1 MNFALSWAMGF
12 ISHDFF
18 KRHMSTPS
26 EDVQATWPDFDP
38 QRFDGFL
45 KLSHLGLIECA
56 GTDASDFLQQQ
67 LTQEMLM
74 LPAGSSCLAGF
85 CNAKGR
91 LQASMVV
98 IKESQERLL
107 LILPM
112 DMLPRTIKRLS
123 MFVLRAKVKLSDVSA
138 AHTLMGIMGESA
150 LGCFSNHPQVL
161 QAQLQSALGLSRRLI
176 CGPHAAFGDPLHER
190 LQAQALTTEL
200 WFMSEVLSGVAW
212 VEDATFEQFVPQ
224 MLNFESAG
232 AVSFKKGCYPGQEV
246 VARSQFRGTLKRR
259 TAIVFAK
266 SPLHVGMELYGPM
279 HASEPCASV
288 LQVAKMGDFEV
299 GLACFQVDALL
310 LSRDKDLPKP
320 SIEAFFKLEPFWSH
334 CFTQGPQAP
343 QPMDLG
349 FWPLPYPILE
359 DI

>member
-1 MNFALSWAMGF
+1 
-12 ISHDFF
+12 
-18 KRHMSTPS
+18 MSTPPI
-26 EDVQATWPDFDP
+26 DVQASWPHFDL
-38 QRFDGFL
+38 QRFEGAL

-67 LTQEMLM
+67 LTQEMLL

-138 AHTLMGIMGESA
+138 SHTVMGLMGESA
-150 LGCFSNHPQVL
+150 LGLFSNTPQVL
-161 QAQLQSALGLSRRLI
+161 QAHLQSALGLSRRLM
-176 CGPHAAFGDPLHER
+176 CGPHAAFGDLIHER
-190 LQAQALTTEL
+190 LQAHALTTEL
-200 WFMSEVLSGVAW
+200 WFISEVLSGVAW
-212 VEDATFEQFVPQ
+212 VEDAIFEQFVPQ

-266 SPLHVGMELYGPM
+266 SPLHVGMELYGPI
-279 HASEPCASV
+279 HATEPCAN
-288 LQVAKMGDFEV
+288 LIQVAKMGDFDV
-299 GLACFQVDALL
+299 GLACFQVEALL
-310 LSRDKDLPKP
+310 LARDQDLPRP

-334 CFTQGPQAP
+334 CFTQGPQAS
-343 QPMDLG
+343 QPMALG
-349 FWPLPYPILE
+349 FWPLPYSILD

>member
-1 MNFALSWAMGF
+1 
-12 ISHDFF
+12 
-18 KRHMSTPS
+18 MSTPPV
-26 EDVQATWPDFDP
+26 DVQASWPHFDL
-38 QRFDGFL
+38 QRFEGAL

-67 LTQEMLM
+67 LTQEMLL

-112 DMLPRTIKRLS
+112 DMLPKTIKRLS

-138 AHTLMGIMGESA
+138 SHTVMGLMGESA
-150 LGCFSNHPQVL
+150 LGLFSNTPQVL
-161 QAQLQSALGLSRRLI
+161 QAHLQSALGLSRRLM
-176 CGPHAAFGDPLHER
+176 CGPHAAFGDLIHER
-190 LQAQALTTEL
+190 LQAHALTTEL
-200 WFMSEVLSGVAW
+200 WFISEVLSGVAW
-212 VEDATFEQFVPQ
+212 VEDAIFEQFVPQ

-279 HASEPCASV
+279 HATEPCAN
-288 LQVAKMGDFEV
+288 LIQVAKMGDFDV
-299 GLACFQVDALL
+299 GLACFQVEALL
-310 LSRDKDLPKP
+310 LARDQDLPRP

-334 CFTQGPQAP
+334 CFTQGPQAS
-343 QPMDLG
+343 QPMALG
-349 FWPLPYPILE
+349 FWPLPYSILD

>member
-1 MNFALSWAMGF
+1 
-12 ISHDFF
+12 
-18 KRHMSTPS
+18 MSTPPV
-26 EDVQATWPDFDP
+26 DVQASWPHFDL
-38 QRFDGFL
+38 QRFEGAL

-67 LTQEMLM
+67 LTQEMLL

-138 AHTLMGIMGESA
+138 SHTVMGLMGESA
-150 LGCFSNHPQVL
+150 LGLFSNTPQVL
-161 QAQLQSALGLSRRLI
+161 QAHLQSALGLSRRLM
-176 CGPHAAFGDPLHER
+176 CGPHAAFGDLIHER
-190 LQAQALTTEL
+190 LQAHALTTEL
-200 WFMSEVLSGVAW
+200 WFISEVLSGVAW
-212 VEDATFEQFVPQ
+212 VEDAIFEQFVPQ

-279 HASEPCASV
+279 HATEPCAN
-288 LQVAKMGDFEV
+288 LIQVAKMGDFDV
-299 GLACFQVDALL
+299 GLACFQVEALL
-310 LSRDKDLPKP
+310 LARDQDLPRP
-320 SIEAFFKLEPFWSH
+320 SLEAFFKLEPFWSH
-334 CFTQGPQAP
+334 CFTQGPQAS
-343 QPMDLG
+343 QPMALG
-349 FWPLPYPILE
+349 FWPLPYSILD

>member
-1 MNFALSWAMGF
+1 
-12 ISHDFF
+12 
-18 KRHMSTPS
+18 MSTPPV
-26 EDVQATWPDFDP
+26 DVQASWPHFDL
-38 QRFDGFL
+38 QRFEGAL

-67 LTQEMLM
+67 LTQEMLL

-138 AHTLMGIMGESA
+138 SHTVMGLMGESA
-150 LGCFSNHPQVL
+150 LGLFSNTPQVL
-161 QAQLQSALGLSRRLI
+161 QAHLQSALGLSRRLM
-176 CGPHAAFGDPLHER
+176 CGPHAAFGDLIHER
-190 LQAQALTTEL
+190 LQAHALTTEL
-200 WFMSEVLSGVAW
+200 WFISEVLSGVAW
-212 VEDATFEQFVPQ
+212 VEDAIFEQFVPQ

-259 TAIVFAK
+259 TAIVFA
-266 SPLHVGMELYGPM
+266 M
-279 HASEPCASV
+279 HSATV
-288 LQVAKMGDFEV
+288 
-299 GLACFQVDALL
+299 
-310 LSRDKDLPKP
+310 
-320 SIEAFFKLEPFWSH
+320 FFRFRFSKTIF
-334 CFTQGPQAP
+334 C
-343 QPMDLG
+343 
-349 FWPLPYPILE
+349 
-359 DI
+359 

>member
-1 MNFALSWAMGF
+1 
-12 ISHDFF
+12 
-18 KRHMSTPS
+18 MSTPPV
-26 EDVQATWPDFDP
+26 DVQASWPHFDL
-38 QRFDGFL
+38 QRFEGAL

-67 LTQEMLM
+67 LTQEMLL

-138 AHTLMGIMGESA
+138 SHTVMGLMGESA
-150 LGCFSNHPQVL
+150 LGLFSNTPQVL
-161 QAQLQSALGLSRRLI
+161 QAHLQSALGLSRRLM
-176 CGPHAAFGDPLHER
+176 CGPHAAFGDLIHER
-190 LQAQALTTEL
+190 LQAHALTTEL

-212 VEDATFEQFVPQ
+212 VEDAIFEQFVPQ

-266 SPLHVGMELYGPM
+266 SPLHVGMELYGPI
-279 HASEPCASV
+279 HATEPCAN
-288 LQVAKMGDFEV
+288 LIQVAKMGDFDV
-299 GLACFQVDALL
+299 GLACFQVEALL
-310 LSRDKDLPKP
+310 LARDQDLPRP

-334 CFTQGPQAP
+334 CFTQGPQAS
-343 QPMDLG
+343 QPMALG
-349 FWPLPYPILE
+349 FWPLPYSILD

>member
-1 MNFALSWAMGF
+1 
-12 ISHDFF
+12 
-18 KRHMSTPS
+18 MSIPPI
-26 EDVQATWPDFDP
+26 DVQASWPHFDL
-38 QRFDGFL
+38 QRFEGAL

-67 LTQEMLM
+67 LTQEMLL

-138 AHTLMGIMGESA
+138 SHTVMGLMGESA
-150 LGCFSNHPQVL
+150 LGLFSNTPQVL
-161 QAQLQSALGLSRRLI
+161 QAHLQSALGLSRRLM
-176 CGPHAAFGDPLHER
+176 CGPHAAFGDLIHER
-190 LQAQALTTEL
+190 LQAHSLTTEL
-200 WFMSEVLSGVAW
+200 WFISEVLSGVAW
-212 VEDATFEQFVPQ
+212 VEDAIFEQFVPQ

-279 HASEPCASV
+279 HATEPCAN
-288 LQVAKMGDFEV
+288 LIQVAKMGDFDV
-299 GLACFQVDALL
+299 GLACFQVEALL
-310 LSRDKDLPKP
+310 LARDQDLPRP

-334 CFTQGPQAP
+334 CFTQGPQAS
-343 QPMDLG
+343 QPMALG
-349 FWPLPYPILE
+349 FWPLPYSILD

>member
-1 MNFALSWAMGF
+1 
-12 ISHDFF
+12 
-18 KRHMSTPS
+18 MSTPPV
-26 EDVQATWPDFDP
+26 DVQASWPHFDL
-38 QRFDGFL
+38 QRFEGAL

-67 LTQEMLM
+67 LTQEMLL

-112 DMLPRTIKRLS
+112 DMLPKTIKRLS

-138 AHTLMGIMGESA
+138 SHTVMGLMGESA
-150 LGCFSNHPQVL
+150 LGLFSNTPQVL
-161 QAQLQSALGLSRRLI
+161 QAHLQSALGLSRRLM
-176 CGPHAAFGDPLHER
+176 CGPHAAFGDLIHER
-190 LQAQALTTEL
+190 LQAHALTTEL

-212 VEDATFEQFVPQ
+212 VEDAIFEQFVPQ

-266 SPLHVGMELYGPM
+266 SPLHVGMELYGPI
-279 HASEPCASV
+279 HATEPCAN
-288 LQVAKMGDFEV
+288 LIQVAKMGDFDV
-299 GLACFQVDALL
+299 GLACFQVEALL
-310 LSRDKDLPKP
+310 LARDQDLPRP

-334 CFTQGPQAP
+334 CFTQGPQAS
-343 QPMDLG
+343 QPMALG
-349 FWPLPYPILE
+349 FWPLPYSILD

>member
-1 MNFALSWAMGF
+1 
-12 ISHDFF
+12 
-18 KRHMSTPS
+18 MSTPPI
-26 EDVQATWPDFDP
+26 DVQATWPHFDL
-38 QRFDGFL
+38 QRFEGAL

-67 LTQEMLM
+67 LTQEMLL

-112 DMLPRTIKRLS
+112 DMLPKTIKRLS

-138 AHTLMGIMGESA
+138 SHTVMGLMGESA
-150 LGCFSNHPQVL
+150 LGLFSNTPQVL
-161 QAQLQSALGLSRRLI
+161 QAHLQSALGLSRRLM
-176 CGPHAAFGDPLHER
+176 CGPHAAFGDLIHER
-190 LQAQALTTEL
+190 LQAHALTTEL
-200 WFMSEVLSGVAW
+200 WFISEVLSGVAW
-212 VEDATFEQFVPQ
+212 VEDAIFEQFVPQ

-279 HASEPCASV
+279 HATEPCAN
-288 LQVAKMGDFEV
+288 LIQVAKMGDFDV
-299 GLACFQVDALL
+299 GLACFQVEALL
-310 LSRDKDLPKP
+310 LARDQDLPRP

-334 CFTQGPQAP
+334 CFTQGPQAS
-343 QPMDLG
+343 QPMALG
-349 FWPLPYPILE
+349 FWPLPYSILD

>member
-1 MNFALSWAMGF
+1 
-12 ISHDFF
+12 
-18 KRHMSTPS
+18 MSTPPI
-26 EDVQATWPDFDP
+26 DVQATWPHFDL
-38 QRFDGFL
+38 QRFEGAL

-67 LTQEMLM
+67 LTQEMLL

-138 AHTLMGIMGESA
+138 SHTVMGLMGESA
-150 LGCFSNHPQVL
+150 LGLFSNTPQVL
-161 QAQLQSALGLSRRLI
+161 QAHLQSALGLSRRLM
-176 CGPHAAFGDPLHER
+176 CGPHAAFGDLIHER
-190 LQAQALTTEL
+190 LQAHALTTEL

-212 VEDATFEQFVPQ
+212 VEDAIFEQFVPQ

-279 HASEPCASV
+279 HATEPCAN
-288 LQVAKMGDFEV
+288 LIQVAKMGDFDV
-299 GLACFQVDALL
+299 GLACFQVEALL
-310 LSRDKDLPKP
+310 LARHQDLPRP

-334 CFTQGPQAP
+334 CFTQGPQAS
-343 QPMDLG
+343 QPMALG
-349 FWPLPYPILE
+349 FWPLPYSILD

>member
-1 MNFALSWAMGF
+1 MGF

-18 KRHMSTPS
+18 KRHMSTPTK
-26 EDVQATWPDFDP
+26 DVQASWPHFDL
-38 QRFDGFL
+38 QRFEGAL

-67 LTQEMLM
+67 LTQEMLL

-123 MFVLRAKVKLSDVSA
+123 MFVLRDKVKLSDVSA
-138 AHTLMGIMGESA
+138 SHTVMGLMGESA
-150 LGCFSNHPQVL
+150 LGLFSNTPQVL
-161 QAQLQSALGLSRRLI
+161 QAHLQSALGLSRRLM
-176 CGPHAAFGDPLHER
+176 CGPHAAFGDLIHER
-190 LQAQALTTEL
+190 LQAHALSTEL
-200 WFMSEVLSGVAW
+200 WFISEVLSGVAW
-212 VEDATFEQFVPQ
+212 VEDAIFEQFVPQ

-279 HASEPCASV
+279 HATEPCAN
-288 LQVAKMGDFEV
+288 LIQVAKMGDFDV
-299 GLACFQVDALL
+299 GLACFQVEALL
-310 LSRDKDLPKP
+310 LARDQDLPRP

-334 CFTQGPQAP
+334 CFTQGPQAS
-343 QPMDLG
+343 QPMALG
-349 FWPLPYPILE
+349 FWPLPYSILD

>member
-1 MNFALSWAMGF
+1 
-12 ISHDFF
+12 
-18 KRHMSTPS
+18 MSTPPV
-26 EDVQATWPDFDP
+26 DVQASWPHFDL
-38 QRFDGFL
+38 QRFEGAL

-67 LTQEMLM
+67 LTQEMLL

-112 DMLPRTIKRLS
+112 DILPKTIKRLS

-138 AHTLMGIMGESA
+138 SHTVMGLMGESA
-150 LGCFSNHPQVL
+150 LGLFSNTPQVL
-161 QAQLQSALGLSRRLI
+161 QAHLQSALGLSRRLM
-176 CGPHAAFGDPLHER
+176 CGPHAAFGDLIHER
-190 LQAQALTTEL
+190 LQAHALTTEL
-200 WFMSEVLSGVAW
+200 WFISEVLSGVAW
-212 VEDATFEQFVPQ
+212 VEDAIFEQFVPQ

-266 SPLHVGMELYGPM
+266 SPLHVGMELYGPI
-279 HASEPCASV
+279 HATEPCAN
-288 LQVAKMGDFEV
+288 LIQVAKMGDFDV
-299 GLACFQVDALL
+299 GLACFQVEALL
-310 LSRDKDLPKP
+310 LARDQDLPRP

-334 CFTQGPQAP
+334 CFTQGPQAS
-343 QPMDLG
+343 QPMALG
-349 FWPLPYPILE
+349 FWPLPYSILD

>member
-1 MNFALSWAMGF
+1 
-12 ISHDFF
+12 
-18 KRHMSTPS
+18 MSTPPI
-26 EDVQATWPDFDP
+26 DVQASWPHFDL
-38 QRFDGFL
+38 QRFEGAL

-67 LTQEMLM
+67 LTQEMLL

-112 DMLPRTIKRLS
+112 DMLPKTIKRLS

-138 AHTLMGIMGESA
+138 SHTVMGLMGESA
-150 LGCFSNHPQVL
+150 LGLFSNTPQVL
-161 QAQLQSALGLSRRLI
+161 QAHLQSALGLSRRLM
-176 CGPHAAFGDPLHER
+176 CGPHAAFGDLIHER
-190 LQAQALTTEL
+190 LQAHALTTEL
-200 WFMSEVLSGVAW
+200 WFISEVLSGVAW
-212 VEDATFEQFVPQ
+212 VEDAIFEQFVPQ

-266 SPLHVGMELYGPM
+266 SPLHVGMELYGPI
-279 HASEPCASV
+279 HATEPCAN
-288 LQVAKMGDFEV
+288 LIQVAKMGDFDV
-299 GLACFQVDALL
+299 GLACFQVEALL
-310 LSRDKDLPKP
+310 LARDQDLPRP

-334 CFTQGPQAP
+334 CFTQGPQAS
-343 QPMDLG
+343 QPMALG
-349 FWPLPYPILE
+349 FWPLPYSILD

>member
-1 MNFALSWAMGF
+1 
-12 ISHDFF
+12 
-18 KRHMSTPS
+18 MSTPPV
-26 EDVQATWPDFDP
+26 DVQASWPHFDL
-38 QRFDGFL
+38 QRFEGAL

-67 LTQEMLM
+67 LTQEMLL

-138 AHTLMGIMGESA
+138 SHTVMGLMGESA
-150 LGCFSNHPQVL
+150 LGLFSNTPQVL
-161 QAQLQSALGLSRRLI
+161 QAHLQSALGLSRRLM
-176 CGPHAAFGDPLHER
+176 CGPHAAFGDLIHER
-190 LQAQALTTEL
+190 LQAHALTTEL
-200 WFMSEVLSGVAW
+200 WFISEVLSGVAW
-212 VEDATFEQFVPQ
+212 VEDAIFEQFVPQ

-279 HASEPCASV
+279 HATEPCAN
-288 LQVAKMGDFEV
+288 LIQVAKMGDFDV
-299 GLACFQVDALL
+299 GLACFQVEALL
-310 LSRDKDLPKP
+310 LARDQDLPRP

-334 CFTQGPQAP
+334 CFTQGPQAS
-343 QPMDLG
+343 QPMALG
-349 FWPLPYPILE
+349 FWPLPYSILD